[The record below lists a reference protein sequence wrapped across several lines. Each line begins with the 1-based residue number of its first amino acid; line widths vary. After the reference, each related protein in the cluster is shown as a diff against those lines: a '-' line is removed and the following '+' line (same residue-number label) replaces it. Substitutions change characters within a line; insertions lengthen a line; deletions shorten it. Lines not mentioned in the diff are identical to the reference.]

1 MYIMHR
7 FVCSWRYVS
16 SVRSSLARLYGLQER
31 GSRFYSQSEAEAVF
45 KSTKLFVQRYTAIA
59 LNALRTVG

>member
-1 MYIMHR
+1 M
-7 FVCSWRYVS
+7 S